1 MVVVCSDGSSSSEGC
16 CEGVRVRLPGVMR
29 GAVEGGGA
37 RGLAVMARSSRL
49 RARWGSRARTGSAG
63 RVPGA
68 VPAPPPRRSSR
79 MVGRRLACRDA
90 ARLAS
95 TSLNP
100 RERTSSRCDR
110 GLSDVLGGY
119 PTISRTAAL
128 DAAAPRTSR
137 RAPRPRERRLEH
149 RDPTAHE

>member
-1 MVVVCSDGSSSSEGC
+1 M
-16 CEGVRVRLPGVMR
+16 RLPGVMR
-29 GAVEGGGA
+29 VAVEGGGA

-49 RARWGSRARTGSAG
+49 WARWGSRARTGSAG
-63 RVPGA
+63 RVP
-68 VPAPPPRRSSR
+68 PPRRLSR

-90 ARLAS
+90 PRLAS
-95 TSLNP
+95 ASLNP
-100 RERTSSRCDR
+100 QERTSSRCDR
-110 GLSDVLGGY
+110 GLSDALGSY